1 MPVEVQRK
9 LTVLGYPGVGKS
21 SLTTCFVE
29 NRFVE
34 NYDPTIENTFHKTI
48 RVRNAHFVT
57 DIVDTAG
64 MDEYANFSQAASV
77 GVHGYVL
84 VYSIGLR
91 TSFEKLKLINEKLVN
106 MLGSKPPRV
115 LVGSMSDLEKAR
127 QVTQSML
134 GGGRE
139 ADGMGGVYYREV
151 TVEEGQTLASNW
163 ECPFVECSAKDNE
176 NINEVFTYLIKEIE
190 RDSGLLEESDEAQC
204 SIL

>member
-64 MDEYANFSQAASV
+64 MV
-77 GVHGYVL
+77 RR
-84 VYSIGLR
+84 I
-91 TSFEKLKLINEKLVN
+91 
-106 MLGSKPPRV
+106 
-115 LVGSMSDLEKAR
+115 AR
-127 QVTQSML
+127 
-134 GGGRE
+134 
-139 ADGMGGVYYREV
+139 
-151 TVEEGQTLASNW
+151 LAS
-163 ECPFVECSAKDNE
+163 
-176 NINEVFTYLIKEIE
+176 L
-190 RDSGLLEESDEAQC
+190 SGGDD
-204 SIL
+204 

>member
-9 LTVLGYPGVGKS
+9 LTVLGFPGVGKS

-48 RVRNAHFVT
+48 RFRNAHFVT

-84 VYSIGLR
+84 VYSIGSR
-91 TSFEKLKLINEKLVN
+91 TSFDKLKLINEKLLN

-115 LVGSMSDLEKAR
+115 LVGSMSDLEKGR
-127 QVTQSML
+127 QVILSATL
-134 GGGRE
+134 VVACLKDLFR
-139 ADGMGGVYYREV
+139 VL
-151 TVEEGQTLASNW
+151 TV
-163 ECPFVECSAKDNE
+163 D
-176 NINEVFTYLIKEIE
+176 
-190 RDSGLLEESDEAQC
+190 
-204 SIL
+204 

>member
-1 MPVEVQRK
+1 MPVEIQRK

-48 RVRNAHFVT
+48 RVRNAHFIT

-91 TSFEKLKLINEKLVN
+91 TSFEKLKLINEKLLN

-127 QVTQSML
+127 
-134 GGGRE
+134 
-139 ADGMGGVYYREV
+139 EV
-151 TVEEGQTLASNW
+151 SVEEGQMLASNW

-190 RDSGLLEESDEAQC
+190 RDSGLLGESDESQC
-204 SIL
+204 MIL

>member
-1 MPVEVQRK
+1 MPVEIQRK

-48 RVRNAHFVT
+48 RVRNAHFIT

-91 TSFEKLKLINEKLVN
+91 TSFEKLKLINEKLLN
-106 MLGSKPPRV
+106 MLAPSRRV
-115 LVGSMSDLEKAR
+115 CWLAACRILKRPGE
-127 QVTQSML
+127 
-134 GGGRE
+134 
-139 ADGMGGVYYREV
+139 EV
-151 TVEEGQTLASNW
+151 SVEEGQMLASNW

-190 RDSGLLEESDEAQC
+190 RDSGLLGESDESQC
-204 SIL
+204 MIL

>member
-134 GGGRE
+134 GGGVKL
-139 ADGMGGVYYREV
+139 MV

-163 ECPFVECSAKDNE
+163 ECPFVECRQKTTKTSMR
-176 NINEVFTYLIKEIE
+176 FTYLIKEIE

>member
-64 MDEYANFSQAASV
+64 MVREMLLLFPV
-77 GVHGYVL
+77 GV
-84 VYSIGLR
+84 
-91 TSFEKLKLINEKLVN
+91 SF
-106 MLGSKPPRV
+106 
-115 LVGSMSDLEKAR
+115 
-127 QVTQSML
+127 
-134 GGGRE
+134 GGGMV
-139 ADGMGGVYYREV
+139 DS
-151 TVEEGQTLASNW
+151 TL
-163 ECPFVECSAKDNE
+163 
-176 NINEVFTYLIKEIE
+176 
-190 RDSGLLEESDEAQC
+190 LL
-204 SIL
+204 

>member
-115 LVGSMSDLEKAR
+115 LVGSI
-127 QVTQSML
+127 
-134 GGGRE
+134 
-139 ADGMGGVYYREV
+139 EV
-151 TVEEGQTLASNW
+151 TVEEGQALASNW

-190 RDSGLLEESDEAQC
+190 RDSGLLEESDESQC
-204 SIL
+204 TIL

>member
-64 MDEYANFSQAASV
+64 MAASV

-127 QVTQSML
+127 
-134 GGGRE
+134 
-139 ADGMGGVYYREV
+139 EV
-151 TVEEGQTLASNW
+151 TVEEGQLLASNW

-176 NINEVFTYLIKEIE
+176 NINHDHGRACAHCGMQTLLHGTDRFCNQRTFVAGQTWKKLVREV
-190 RDSGLLEESDEAQC
+190 AP
-204 SIL
+204 